1 MLFQI
6 DFLSNEVSLQR
17 ETNRLQK
24 EYYDK
29 EVANVLQVVYQ
40 MRNFVLRNYDAS
52 TKLMR
57 VVVALKATS
66 YLF

>member
-1 MLFQI
+1 M
-6 DFLSNEVSLQR
+6 SLQR

-29 EVANVLQVVYQ
+29 EVANVLQVAYQ